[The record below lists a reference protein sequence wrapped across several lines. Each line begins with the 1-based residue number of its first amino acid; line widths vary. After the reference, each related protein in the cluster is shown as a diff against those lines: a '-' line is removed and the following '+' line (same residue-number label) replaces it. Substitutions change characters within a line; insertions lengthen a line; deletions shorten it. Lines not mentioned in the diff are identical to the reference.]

1 MLLDGAIM
9 SYKYVFGPVMSGRLG
24 LSLGLDLLGG
34 RICSM
39 DCVYCEVGKT
49 STLTS
54 ERKPYARA
62 EDILEELNNWKNEK
76 HELPD
81 VVTLGGLGEPT
92 LNSEMVDVVRGVKKL
107 FPSIPVA
114 VLTNAA
120 TMTDPDVRRELEE
133 VDILLPSMDSLV
145 PSEFRAINRPC
156 AGTVSA
162 EVAEALIEFRKEFKG
177 KIFLEVLLAE
187 GYNDS
192 QENLEL
198 MSDFRKRLRP
208 DRVDVV
214 TLTRPGTLESSKPV
228 KCEVMELWKK
238 ELGAAPDKDREC
250 GSGGR
255 KEKRSDT
262 ASVVITNGNDA
273 GVYDRIKASLT
284 RRPQT
289 AAQLEKALGVSNEDV
304 RSVLADFEKR
314 NSLLKRQAED
324 DVYYS
329 MKP

>member
-1 MLLDGAIM
+1 M

-24 LSLGLDLLGG
+24 LSLGLDLLGD
-34 RICSM
+34 RVCSM

-49 STLTS
+49 SNLTS
-54 ERKPYARA
+54 ERRPYVRA
-62 EDILEELNNWKNEK
+62 AEILDELENWKNEK

-92 LNSEMVDVVRGVKKL
+92 LNSEMSEVIRGVKKL

-114 VLTNAA
+114 VLTNAT
-120 TMTDPDVRRELEE
+120 TMTDPGVRRELAE
-133 VDILLPSMDSLV
+133 VDVILPSMDSLV
-145 PSEFRAINRPC
+145 PSEFRAVNRPC
-156 AGTVSA
+156 AGTDPV

-192 QENLEL
+192 LQNLEL
-198 MSDFRKRLRP
+198 MADFRKRLRP

-214 TLTRPGTLESSKPV
+214 TLTRPGTLENSRPV
-228 KCEVMELWKK
+228 KKEVMELWKK
-238 ELGAAPDKDREC
+238 ELDAAPKKERDC
-250 GSGGR
+250 GSGE
-255 KEKRSDT
+255 KAEKRSGT
-262 ASVVITNGNDA
+262 VSSQNNGGDA
-273 GVYDRIKASLT
+273 DAYDRIQASLT

-289 AAQLEKALGVSNEDV
+289 AAQLEQALGISNEEV
-304 RSVLADFEKR
+304 REVLIR
-314 NSLLKRQAED
+314 LKQGGNLMERSGSGD
-324 DVYYS
+324 IFYS